1 MLGTV
6 AVWLVPMLMIV
17 AVWLALARNK
27 REGLILGAFLLVTA
41 VATVVWN
48 IIP

>member
-6 AVWLVPMLMIV
+6 
-17 AVWLALARNK
+17 LALARDK
-27 REGLILGAFLLVTA
+27 RDYLMLGAFLAFAAL
-41 VATVVWN
+41 ATLIWN